1 MTAHLPVLMVVLPL
15 LAAVLV
21 PLIALRAV
29 RVAQLT
35 ACLVVGGVVL
45 GAALTL
51 QRVLLH
57 GPWHYALGG
66 WPPPWG
72 IAYVIDP
79 LAGGMAL
86 LISGMALPAVLYAG
100 PLVSGWPAG
109 QVGAFYSL
117 FLLLVTG
124 LLGMVVTGDVF
135 NLYVFLEITSLS
147 AYALL
152 ATGGIRAVVATFR
165 YLLIGTIAATFYLLG
180 VGYLYALTGTLNM
193 AELTTMLPTLRTS
206 STYVVAVAFLAI
218 GLAIK
223 AALFP
228 LHGWLPDV
236 YTYAP
241 APVSG
246 FIAAVMAKVSAYAL
260 LRLLVFV
267 LRTEGAAGQAL
278 LVLHWAS
285 VVAVLAGSLLALAQQ
300 DLRRMLA
307 YSSVGQMAT
316 IVLGITLG
324 TQTALLGALLHMLN
338 HAVMK
343 GCLFLA
349 LGGVQWRTGQVQLA
363 DFTGMGQRMPLT
375 MAAFGVAAASMIG
388 LPPTAGFFSKWYLLT
403 GALEVQDWPV
413 VLVLVGSSV
422 LSLVYFLRVLEVAY
436 LRQPCTPVRTPTV
449 RPRRQELPWSMLA
462 PIVVLAALV
471 VLLGVW
477 NQAIVTAVLQPALP
491 RGMAWP
497 RL

>member
-1 MTAHLPVLMVVLPL
+1 
-15 LAAVLV
+15 
-21 PLIALRAV
+21 
-29 RVAQLT
+29 
-35 ACLVVGGVVL
+35 
-45 GAALTL
+45 
-51 QRVLLH
+51 
-57 GPWHYALGG
+57 
-66 WPPPWG
+66 
-72 IAYVIDP
+72 
-79 LAGGMAL
+79 MAL
-86 LISGMALPAVLYAG
+86 LIGGMALPAVLYAG
-100 PLVSGWPAG
+100 PAVSGWPAG

-124 LLGMVVTGDVF
+124 LLGMVVTGDLF
-135 NLYVFLEITSLS
+135 NLYVFLEISSLA

-152 ATGGIRAVVATFR
+152 ASGGSRAVVATFR

-180 VGYLYALTGTLNM
+180 VGYLYAVTGTLNM
-193 AELTTMLPTLRTS
+193 ADLTALLPSIVTS
-206 STYVVAVAFLAI
+206 SPFVVAVAFVTI

-260 LRLLVFV
+260 LRVLVFV
-267 LRTEGAAGQAL
+267 LQTEGAAGQAL

-285 VVAVLAGSLLALAQQ
+285 VVAILAGSLLALVQQ

-316 IVLGITLG
+316 VVLGMALG
-324 TQTALLGALLHMLN
+324 THAALQGALLHMLN

-349 LGGVQWRTGQVQLA
+349 VGGVQWRTGHVQLA
-363 DFTGMGQRMPLT
+363 DLVGMGQRLPLT
-375 MAAFGVAAASMIG
+375 MAAFGVAAGSMVG

-403 GALEVQDWPV
+403 GALEAQDWSA
-413 VLVLVGSSV
+413 VLVLILSSV
-422 LSLVYFLRVLEVAY
+422 LSMVYFFRVLEVAY
-436 LRQPCTPVRTPTV
+436 LRQPAAPVHAPRARAR
-449 RPRRQELPWSMLA
+449 RPELPWSMLL
-462 PIVVLAALV
+462 PIVLLAVLII
-471 VLLGVW
+471 LLGVW
-477 NQAIVTAVLQPALP
+477 NQVIVTQVIQYALP
-491 RGMAWP
+491 RGVAWP
-497 RL
+497 RM

>member
-1 MTAHLPVLMVVLPL
+1 MTAHVPALLVVLPL

-21 PLIALRAV
+21 PLLALRSV
-29 RVAQLT
+29 PLAQLI
-35 ACLVVGGVVL
+35 AMLSVGGVIL
-45 GAALTL
+45 GAGLALR
-51 QRVLLH
+51 RVLIH
-57 GPWHYALGG
+57 GTWHYALGG
-66 WPPPWG
+66 WAPPWG
-72 IAYVIDP
+72 IEYVIDP
-79 LAGGMAL
+79 LAAGMAL
-86 LISGMALPAVLYAG
+86 LISSMALPALLYAG
-100 PLVSGWPAG
+100 PVVAAWSAG

-135 NLYVFLEITSLS
+135 NLYVFLEISSLA

-180 VGYLYALTGTLNM
+180 VGYLYAITGTLNM
-193 AELTTMLPTLRTS
+193 ADLTAQLATLHTS
-206 STYVVAVAFLAI
+206 SAFVVAVAFLAI

-228 LHGWLPDV
+228 LHAWLPDV

-246 FIAAVMAKVSAYAL
+246 FIAAVMAKVSVYAL

-267 LRTEGAAGQAL
+267 LRAEGAAGQAL
-278 LVLHWAS
+278 LLLHWAA
-285 VVAVLAGSLLALAQQ
+285 VVAVLAGALLALAQQ

-324 TQTALLGALLHMLN
+324 TPAALLGALLHMLN

-363 DFTGMGQRMPLT
+363 DFVGMGQRMPLT

-403 GALEVQDWPV
+403 GALEAQDWLA

-422 LSLVYFLRVLEVAY
+422 LSLIYFFRVLEVAY
-436 LRQPCTPVRTPTV
+436 FRQPGVQALQR
-449 RPRRQELPWSMLA
+449 ELPWRMLT
-462 PIVVLAALV
+462 PMVVLATLV

-477 NQAIVTAVLQPALP
+477 NQVIVTQVLQYALP
-491 RGMAWP
+491 HGVAWP
-497 RL
+497 RT

>member
-1 MTAHLPVLMVVLPL
+1 
-15 LAAVLV
+15 VLV
-21 PLIALRAV
+21 H
-29 RVAQLT
+29 
-35 ACLVVGGVVL
+35 
-45 GAALTL
+45 GA
-51 QRVLLH
+51 
-57 GPWHYALGG
+57 WHYQLGG
-66 WPPPWG
+66 WLPPWG
-72 IAYVIDP
+72 IEYVIDP

-86 LISGMALPAVLYAG
+86 LIGGMALPAVLYAG
-100 PLVSGWPAG
+100 PALSGWPAG

-124 LLGMVVTGDVF
+124 LLGMVVTGDLF
-135 NLYVFLEITSLS
+135 NLYVFLEISSLA

-152 ATGGIRAVVATFR
+152 ASGGIRAVVATFR

-193 AELTTMLPTLRTS
+193 ADLTALLPTIVTS
-206 STYVVAVAFLAI
+206 RAFVVAVAFVAI

-241 APVSG
+241 ASVSG

-260 LRLLVFV
+260 LRVFVFV
-267 LRTEGAAGQAL
+267 LQTEGAAGQAL
-278 LVLHWAS
+278 FVLHWTS
-285 VVAVLAGSLLALAQQ
+285 VVATLAGSILALAQQ

-316 IVLGITLG
+316 IVLGMALG
-324 TQTALLGALLHMLN
+324 THAALQGALLHMLN

-349 LGGVQWRTGQVQLA
+349 VGGVQWRTGHTQLA
-363 DFTGMGQRMPLT
+363 GLVGISQRMPLT
-375 MAAFGVAAASMIG
+375 MAAFAVAAGSMIG
-388 LPPTAGFFSKWYLLT
+388 IPPTAGFFSKWYLLT
-403 GALEVQDWPV
+403 GALEAQAWSALL
-413 VLVLVGSSV
+413 VLVLSSV
-422 LSLVYFLRVLEVAY
+422 LSMVYFFRVLEVAY
-436 LRQPCTPVRTPTV
+436 LRQPAAPVHAPRT
-449 RPRRQELPWSMLA
+449 RPRRPELPWSMLL
-462 PIVVLAALV
+462 PIVLLATLV

-477 NQAIVTAVLQPALP
+477 NQVIVTQVIQYALP
-491 RGMAWP
+491 RGVVWP
-497 RL
+497 RT

>member
-1 MTAHLPVLMVVLPL
+1 MTAHVPVLLVVLPL

-21 PLIALRAV
+21 PLLALRSV
-29 RVAQLT
+29 RLAQHT
-35 ACLVVGGVVL
+35 ALLVLGVVVL
-45 GAALTL
+45 GAGLALG
-51 QRVLLH
+51 RVLTH
-57 GPWHYALGG
+57 GTWHYALGG

-72 IAYVIDP
+72 IEYVIDP
-79 LAGGMAL
+79 LAAGMAL
-86 LISGMALPAVLYAG
+86 LISGMALPTLLYAR
-100 PLVSGWPAG
+100 PMVATWSAG

-117 FLLLVTG
+117 FLLLVLG
-124 LLGMVVTGDVF
+124 LLGMVITGDIF
-135 NLYVFLEITSLS
+135 NLYVFLEISSLA

-180 VGYLYALTGTLNM
+180 VGYLYAITGTLNM
-193 AELTTMLPTLRTS
+193 ADLTAQLATLHTS
-206 STYVVAVAFLAI
+206 SAFVVAVAFLTI

-228 LHGWLPDV
+228 LHAWLPDV

-246 FIAAVMAKVSAYAL
+246 FIASVMAKVSAYAL

-267 LRTEGAAGQAL
+267 LRAEGAAGQAL
-278 LVLHWAS
+278 LLLHWAS
-285 VVAVLAGSLLALAQQ
+285 VVAILAGALLALAQQ

-324 TQTALLGALLHMLN
+324 TPAALLGALLHMLN

-363 DFTGMGQRMPLT
+363 DFVGMGQRMPLT

-388 LPPTAGFFSKWYLLT
+388 LPPTAGFFSKWYLLS
-403 GALEVQDWPV
+403 GALEAQDWLA
-413 VLVLVGSSV
+413 VLALVGSSV
-422 LSLVYFLRVLEVAY
+422 LSLLYFFRVLEIAY
-436 LRQPCTPVRTPTV
+436 FRQSGISALQ
-449 RPRRQELPWSMLA
+449 QELPWSMA
-462 PIVVLAALV
+462 TPIVVLAALV
-471 VLLGVW
+471 LLLGLG
-477 NQAIVTAVLQPALP
+477 NQVIVTQVLQHALP
-491 RGMAWP
+491 HGLVWP
-497 RL
+497 RT